1 MRPAVFNVAIYLTAL
16 ASASTAGSQ
25 LAEAQ
30 PRLAK
35 IDAIMGAVI
44 PQDGPGCAVGVSQNG
59 KPLHLAGYGMANLL
73 KSEAITPD
81 TSFNV
86 ASVSKQFTGYAITLL
101 EQEGRLSLADSVR
114 VYIPELPAFADSVTI
129 AHLLHHT
136 GGVPN
141 LEALL
146 RLKGELGDGTIKPEV
161 RLAYLSALSAWNQPA
176 GSAYEYSNT
185 GYFLLAQIVARV
197 SGQSFPEF
205 LEDRVFGPRRMTR
218 SVVLDTVRTGRGN
231 AVPYD
236 VNANGEYEVGQGIQ
250 TGEGPSGVQM
260 SVRDLLLWGASQLKS
275 QGVNG
280 EANRRMREAGTLGKG
295 NPLGYGRGLRIDR
308 SFGETSYGHQGSIL
322 SYRSDFR
329 VWPKSKLVVAVTCNR
344 GDITPWFLADRIAE
358 VALGKANTTTAPE
371 NAAIRHDLG
380 EKINFEPVEGLYHDP
395 ILRRFVEVAP
405 DGKGGFGLVQGRLLY
420 PLNAESAGVFRA
432 RMKGNYE
439 YDLRVGFS
447 RHGDDGAKMALRSFM
462 EPSYYR
468 TVTRWSPPSTSD
480 FSGRYCNSALELCVD
495 LESQGSS
502 LLLKS
507 EHYSAELSAM
517 FEGVFANP
525 SIGGGVQFKDEDGKW
540 QRSFE
545 LWLPVFRGARFFRQA
560 DISPSITDSVKR

>member
-35 IDAIMGAVI
+35 VDAIMSAAI
-44 PQDGPGCAVGVSQNG
+44 PQDGPGCAVGVSRNG

-73 KSEAITPD
+73 ESEPITPD

-114 VYIPELPAFADSVTI
+114 VYIPELPGFADSVTI

-136 GGVPN
+136 AGVPN
-141 LEALL
+141 FEALL

-218 SVVLDTVRTGRGN
+218 SMVLDAVRTGRGN

-236 VNANGEYEVGQGIQ
+236 VNANGEYKVGQGIQ

-280 EANRRMREAGTLGKG
+280 EANRRMREAGTLGNG

-395 ILRRFVEVAP
+395 ILHRFVEVAP

-447 RHGDDGAKMALRSFM
+447 RHGDDGAKMVLRSFM

-468 TVTRWSPPSTSD
+468 TVNRWSPPSTSD
-480 FSGRYCNSALELCVD
+480 FSGRYCNSELDLCVD

-507 EHYSAELSAM
+507 EHYSTELSAM

-525 SIGGGVQFKDEDGKW
+525 SIGGGVQFKDDDGKW

-560 DISPSITDSVKR
+560 DISPSVKDSVKR